1 MHADGSARLA
11 RAAQA
16 RHEQTLQRA
25 RTVLQSIAEGD
36 DLVTVAGLARRAGV
50 SRSWLYTQ
58 PELLECIE
66 QLRLHNRNETAPA
79 AGVSNADTRASTDS
93 LRLRLELAHEHI
105 GQLRTENRELRDA
118 LARTH
123 GLLRGQSLTT

>member
-36 DLVTVAGLARRAGV
+36 SLVTVAGLARRAGV

-58 PELLECIE
+58 PELLESIE
-66 QLRLHNRNETAPA
+66 QLRQHNRNETTPA
-79 AGVSNADTRASTDS
+79 ANISNADTRASTDS
-93 LRLRLELAHEHI
+93 LRRRLELAHEHI

-118 LARTH
+118 LARAH
-123 GLLRGQSLTT
+123 GLLRGQNLTT

>member
-25 RTVLQSIAEGD
+25 RNALQSIADGD
-36 DLVTVAGLARRAGV
+36 SLVTVSELARRAGV

-58 PELLECIE
+58 PELRKRIE
-66 QLRLHNRNETAPA
+66 QLRQHNRDQTDPVATI
-79 AGVSNADTRASTDS
+79 SNADTRASTDS
-93 LRLRLELAHEHI
+93 LRRRLELAHGHI
-105 GQLRTENRELRDA
+105 AQLRTENRELRDA
-118 LARTH
+118 LARVH
-123 GLLRGQSLTT
+123 GLLRAHNLTS